1 MKEPLPAIWW
11 HQWPL
16 KAKIQMYVK
25 ENLNLRSL
33 RKPSPTRTSRL
44 SFFILLLISP
54 AQCSRSLGPLCS
66 LVQGSHFCAL
76 LSSPDLFSYILTTV
90 WG

>member
-11 HQWPL
+11 QQWPL
-16 KAKIQMYVK
+16 KAKSQMHIK

-33 RKPSPTRTSRL
+33 RKPSPSRTSCF

-54 AQCSRSLGPLCS
+54 AQCSWSLGTPGS
-66 LVQGSHFCAL
+66 LAQGSHFCAFAVL
-76 LSSPDLFSYILTTV
+76 IRPSQLHFNTV
-90 WG
+90 LG